1 MSVADWRQN
10 RQNRS
15 GNLAQASR
23 TSTLLSRGLSPQ
35 RTVFR
40 DMLKIKVYTAGNCCY
55 CHMAK
60 DLLRRKG
67 APFEEFDVTGC
78 TDKRADLCQKA
89 GGRNTV
95 PQIWIGDVHVGG
107 CDDLHAL
114 DRSGKLDALLAN

>member
-1 MSVADWRQN
+1 MS
-10 RQNRS
+10 
-15 GNLAQASR
+15 
-23 TSTLLSRGLSPQ
+23 
-35 RTVFR
+35 
-40 DMLKIKVYTAGNCCY
+40 KIKVYTAGNCCY

-67 APFEEFDVTGC
+67 AHFEEVDVTGKS
-78 TDKRADLCQKA
+78 DLRSDLCQRA

-114 DRSGKLDALLAN
+114 DRSGKLDALLAHEAR